1 MTGSPHARAR
11 ARAGRPAAARAGIAA
26 VLLCVLLAA
35 LPALRHAPA
44 APGAVLAWG
53 LSIEWWYGGL
63 LAPVAAWVVAI
74 WGLRTL
80 RDPGPVGARLGAADE
95 ADVAP
100 AAPADGSG

>member
-35 LPALRHAPA
+35 RPALRHAPA
-44 APGAVLAWG
+44 SPGAVLAWG
-53 LSIEWWYGGL
+53 VSIEWWYGGL
-63 LAPVAAWVVAI
+63 LAPVAAWLVAI
-74 WGLRTL
+74 WGLGTL
-80 RDPGPVGARLGAADE
+80 PGPGSVHARLGAADE

-100 AAPADGSG
+100 GASADGSG